1 MKMINGWPGG
11 VELSLAKDEKDK
23 VISLLIEP
31 FENETEAKTFWQSY
45 GNVLFIA
52 STNDTVNSILS
63 LPEQLKKQI
72 NHSLTYPEFVEKV
85 PSSNNGQCLILTLT
99 IMNDVG
105 GGNYILFLPECP
117 LIELIDKGF

>member
-1 MKMINGWPGG
+1 MKMINGWPGD

-45 GNVLFIA
+45 GNSLFIA
-52 STNDTVNSILS
+52 STNDTVNTLLS
-63 LPEQLKKQI
+63 LPEQLKEQI

-85 PSSNNGQCLILTLT
+85 PSSSRGQSLILTLS
-99 IMNDVG
+99 IMNGEG

-117 LIELIDKGF
+117 LIELINKGF

>member
-1 MKMINGWPGG
+1 MKMINGWPGD

-63 LPEQLKKQI
+63 LPEQLKEQI

-85 PSSNNGQCLILTLT
+85 PSSSSGQCLILTLT
-99 IMNDVG
+99 IMNDEG
-105 GGNYILFLPECP
+105 SGRYILFLPGCP

>member
-1 MKMINGWPGG
+1 MKMINDWPGDI
-11 VELSLAKDEKDK
+11 ELSLAEDEKDK

-45 GNVLFIA
+45 GNSLFIA
-52 STNDTVNSILS
+52 STNDTVNTLLS
-63 LPEQLKKQI
+63 LPEQLKEQI

-85 PSSNNGQCLILTLT
+85 PSSSSGQSLILTLS
-99 IMNDVG
+99 IMNDEG

-117 LIELIDKGF
+117 LIELINKGF